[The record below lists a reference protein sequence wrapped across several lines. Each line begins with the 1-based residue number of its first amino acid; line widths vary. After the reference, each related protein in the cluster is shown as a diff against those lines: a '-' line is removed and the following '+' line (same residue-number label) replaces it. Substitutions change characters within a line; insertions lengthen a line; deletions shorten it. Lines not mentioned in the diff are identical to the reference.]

1 MKRGRQ
7 EKKSSRSP
15 KRQHHSEI
23 SDIEKSNGIHI
34 PFDLITDILSRLPVK
49 SLVKYDRWSN
59 SCDGLFGY
67 DPVEKQV
74 FTLVGGTLTYKAF
87 GITLQK
93 QGVLVYASMKRD
105 DPEFY
110 ELLSEVSF
118 DELTLV
124 NYQGK
129 LGCIRYTKASAE
141 MWIMEDHIEKQEW
154 SKIIIF
160 KKLGDSYCIAGVNPN
175 GEIVIMPKTV
185 ISVYLLTQKEK
196 NLSEFRPMEL
206 SQSDPTRD
214 PDTRYDQRCCCFPSF
229 RSRSSTAV
237 GYSSWGRI
245 RTVDDSNHSGD
256 HGDEPRWW
264 IRASLKIREWS
275 EIVAGPRWK
284 TFIRRFNRDPRR
296 GRDWDASE
304 KFQYD
309 PLSYS
314 LNFDDDDEDEYVG
327 LGGLRSF
334 STRFASVPVY
344 SGKAPVISPT
354 SLPALTPRNEI
365 IES

>member
-1 MKRGRQ
+1 
-7 EKKSSRSP
+7 
-15 KRQHHSEI
+15 
-23 SDIEKSNGIHI
+23 
-34 PFDLITDILSRLPVK
+34 
-49 SLVKYDRWSN
+49 
-59 SCDGLFGY
+59 
-67 DPVEKQV
+67 
-74 FTLVGGTLTYKAF
+74 
-87 GITLQK
+87 
-93 QGVLVYASMKRD
+93 
-105 DPEFY
+105 
-110 ELLSEVSF
+110 
-118 DELTLV
+118 
-124 NYQGK
+124 
-129 LGCIRYTKASAE
+129 
-141 MWIMEDHIEKQEW
+141 
-154 SKIIIF
+154 
-160 KKLGDSYCIAGVNPN
+160 
-175 GEIVIMPKTV
+175 
-185 ISVYLLTQKEK
+185 
-196 NLSEFRPMEL
+196 MEL
-206 SQSDPTRD
+206 AQSDPTRD

-237 GYSSWGRI
+237 GWGRI

-344 SGKAPVISPT
+344 SGKAPAISPT
-354 SLPALTPRNEI
+354 SLSALTPRNEI